1 MKVIQST
8 IGETLS
14 IDILANKHDKETF
27 MPITADYHL
36 HSSFSGDSD
45 TPMEEMIL
53 RGIEMGLSRMCFT
66 EHNDFDYPAADSG
79 KSNEQTA
86 DGADASASIY
96 DDIFELN
103 PDSYLYDFLKLKE
116 KYAERITLC
125 FGVELGMQPH
135 LAKRNA
141 AFAKAHDYDFII
153 ASSHI
158 CNGKDPYYPSFYEGR
173 AQEEAYAEYFESIL
187 ANLKSYSNFDVYGH
201 LDYVVRYGPKKDEGY
216 SYEVYRDIFDQI
228 LERLISMEKGIEI
241 NTAGLAKGMR
251 DTNPCIGVVRRYREL
266 GGEII
271 TVGSDAHEPKQIA
284 YAFDRAA
291 DILKDCGFRY
301 YTTFEKRSPSFHKL

>member
-1 MKVIQST
+1 
-8 IGETLS
+8 
-14 IDILANKHDKETF
+14 
-27 MPITADYHL
+27 MPITADCHL

-53 RGIEMGLSRMCFT
+53 AGIRLGLTHMCFT
-66 EHNDFDYPAADSG
+66 EHNDFDYPV
-79 KSNEQTA
+79 NEHNPA
-86 DGADASASIY
+86 G
-96 DDIFELN
+96 IFELN
-103 PDSYLYDFLKLKE
+103 PDAYLYDFLKLKE
-116 KYAERITLC
+116 KYAGQIALH
-125 FGVELGMQPH
+125 FGLELGLQPH
-135 LAKRNA
+135 LSRQNA
-141 AFAKAHDYDFII
+141 AFSKAHDYDFII

-158 CNGKDPYYPSFYEGR
+158 CNGKDPYYPSFYEKR
-173 AQEEAYAEYFESIL
+173 TQNEAYLEYFGSIL
-187 ANLKSYSNFDVYGH
+187 DNLKSFHNFDVYGH

-216 SYEVYRDIFDQI
+216 SYEAYREILDRI
-228 LERLISMEKGIEI
+228 LERLIAMEKGIEI

-251 DTNPCIGVVRRYREL
+251 EPNPCIGILKRYHSL

-271 TVGSDAHEPKQIA
+271 TAGSDAHEPGQIA